1 MWKVTPGSSPDTE
14 GALLTSVPHR
24 GPRLSLPTCREH
36 LEGVGLSLVVTLSP
50 VSGIASLNTYFWSE
64 GMSSSA
70 QAQCI
75 IGVLKKLVC

>member
-1 MWKVTPGSSPDTE
+1 MWKVSPGSLPDTE
-14 GALLTSVPHR
+14 GAPLTSVPPR

-36 LEGVGLSLVVTLSP
+36 LEGTGLSSVVTLSP

-64 GMSSSA
+64 GMSSST

-75 IGVLKKLVC
+75 IGVLKKLIC